1 MGLGK
6 MPAATV
12 PDMKNDDHIGLDGE
26 QHPVYM
32 RLEPIEKLA
41 HLKREFFILRGKRAP
56 FGKFGKRRYRFF
68 ELLEP
73 SLARF
78 ARFLRQQPFQDAV

>member
-1 MGLGK
+1 

-12 PDMKNDDHIGLDGE
+12 PDVENHNGIALDGE
-26 QHPVYM
+26 QHPVDM
-32 RLEPIEKLA
+32 RLAPMEKLT
-41 HLKREFFILRGKRAP
+41 HVEREILALRRKRAS

-68 ELLEP
+68 QLPEP

-78 ARFLRQQPFQDAV
+78 ARFLRQQPFQPVGFV